1 MVNETFQI
9 TGAVVLAYL
18 LGSIPSGLIIGKVFF
33 KKDIRELGSRNI
45 GATNIMRTFG
55 VLPGLVV
62 LVFDALKGFLSVNYI
77 PGFMALALNTRNY
90 STGMLLTISIF
101 CGLGAIAGHNWPVFL
116 NFKGGKGVATSI
128 GVAISLAPKEAGI
141 AFLFF
146 LTLVLITRYVSLG
159 SILGAIAFLTA
170 MVFLNEPLPLLF
182 FGGLACIMIVVRH
195 LPNIKR
201 LRNGTENKLWQKK

>member
-18 LGSIPSGLIIGKVFF
+18 VGSIPSGLIIGKVFF

-55 VLPGLVV
+55 VMPGIIV
-62 LVFDALKGFLSVNYI
+62 LLFDALKGFLSVNYL
-77 PGFMALALNTRNY
+77 PGLMVTVLNTQNY
-90 STGMLLTISIF
+90 STGMLLTVSIF
-101 CGLGAIAGHNWPVFL
+101 CGLGAIAGHNWPVFI

-128 GVAISLAPKEAGI
+128 GVALSLAPKEAGA
-141 AFLFF
+141 AFLAF
-146 LTLVLITRYVSLG
+146 LLLALSTGYVSLG
-159 SILGAIAFLTA
+159 SIFGAVAFLTA
-170 MVFLNEPLPLLF
+170 MVLLKEPLPLLF

-195 LPNIKR
+195 LPNIQR